1 MVELM
6 KAVELV
12 QEYWRPEFWLILM
25 LILLVVL
32 ARQVVA
38 SRDARIE
45 ARLHEI
51 TRKKKPSTHFQMA
64 SSSVETQQN
73 EGFFG
78 RLTTKLARIADNL
91 PSLGKKDEAS
101 IGQLLVYA
109 NLRHRHAVPA
119 FVTLKYGMAL
129 TFAFATY
136 TAVISQ
142 GFFEDKAMIQMG
154 IGICGGI
161 VGMLIPEMIL
171 RQLAAR
177 RQKKLRRSLPDAL
190 DLMVI
195 CTEAGQSLDVAV
207 DRVARE
213 IGFAAKELGEE
224 FGIAAA
230 EMKILPDRRD
240 ALDNLCYRTGIQ
252 EVRGLV
258 ATLAQSQR
266 YGTSL
271 AHSLRVLADEMRKT
285 RMLAIEEKAARLP
298 AMMSVPLITFIL
310 PSIFVVIAGPAA
322 IDVMELMK

>member
-1 MVELM
+1 MWELM
-6 KAVELV
+6 DLLRTH
-12 QEYWRPEFWLILM
+12 WRPEFWLIAILVLLM
-25 LILLVVL
+25 VL
-32 ARQVVA
+32 ARQAVA

-45 ARLHEI
+45 MRLSEV
-51 TRKKKPSTHFQMA
+51 TRKKKPRNRFQEHA
-64 SSSVETQQN
+64 ASVEASQN

-78 RLTTKLARIADNL
+78 RVAGRLARIADNL
-91 PSLGKKDEAS
+91 PSLGRKDEAS
-101 IGQLLVYA
+101 IGQLLNYA
-109 NLRHRHAVPA
+109 NLRHRHALSA
-119 FVTLKYGMAL
+119 FVTLKYGTAISV
-129 TFAFATY
+129 AFITY
-136 TAVISQ
+136 TTVLAQ
-142 GFFEDKAMIQMG
+142 GLLEDKAFLQMAIG
-154 IGICGGI
+154 IGGGI
-161 VGMLIPEMIL
+161 FGMLLPEMIL
-171 RQLAAR
+171 RRLATL
-177 RQKKLRRSLPDAL
+177 RQRKIGRSLPDAL

-195 CTEAGQSLDVAV
+195 CTEAGQSLDAAV

-213 IGFAAKELGEE
+213 IKFAAKELGEE

-230 EMKILPDRRD
+230 EMKILPDRRQ
-240 ALDNLCYRTGIQ
+240 ALDNLCNRTGLR